1 MRRAL
6 IAALLLSAAGCSS
19 SEPSHEQQLNDV
31 FAKESAPS
39 GPSSAQDVEQLE
51 AWSGK
56 TITLVG
62 RFDHVNFKHGVVILQ
77 SGLRVYLPH
86 FDLFM
91 EGDDWFKY
99 VGKKVWARGV
109 LHTYTK
115 NIEGYRGP
123 SLELNDF
130 AGP

>member
-1 MRRAL
+1 MRRLRLAV
-6 IAALLLSAAGCSS
+6 LLLATGCS
-19 SEPSHEQQLNDV
+19 EPKTHEQQMEDV
-31 FAKESAPS
+31 FAKESVPS
-39 GPSSAQDVEQLE
+39 GPSSAADVEQLE
-51 AWSGK
+51 AWSGQ
-56 TITLVG
+56 TISLVG
-62 RFDHVNFKHGVVILQ
+62 TFDHLHFKHGVIILA

-86 FDLFM
+86 FDGFM

-99 VGKKVWARGV
+99 IGKRVWARGV

-115 NIEGYRGP
+115 NIDGFRGP

>member
-1 MRRAL
+1 
-6 IAALLLSAAGCSS
+6 
-19 SEPSHEQQLNDV
+19 
-31 FAKESAPS
+31 
-39 GPSSAQDVEQLE
+39 
-51 AWSGK
+51 
-56 TITLVG
+56 
-62 RFDHVNFKHGVVILQ
+62 
-77 SGLRVYLPH
+77 VYLPH

-99 VGKKVWARGV
+99 VGKKVWARGI